1 MVLCCKDSTI
11 FSLSPHLCAT
21 DFPDKEHSHDF
32 LLFFRSSSPLS
43 VLTLA
48 ASHPAHLTFRPF
60 LLAFVKAT
68 AHLLRKTRELFGKTP
83 QLLAKSSL
91 VFRNSRA
98 HLHLIQ
104 ARSLVCPP
112 FSHRWP
118 CILAAILPPPHN
130 IYPSIS
136 TWSPFICY
144 PFVPHALFLPALAFT
159 LPPPPH
165 RFGLLQNPNR
175 PCQPE
180 SPHASTAKRFSRMK
194 HARKFPHKKL
204 VSGSFLGNSVSKQE
218 AMTQFYRI
226 YTISRLT
233 FPLFASQVLTL
244 KPIIGRTLQ
253 KCEEKYGHL

>member
-43 VLTLA
+43 VLTLV
-48 ASHPAHLTFRPF
+48 ASRPAHLTFRPF

-104 ARSLVCPP
+104 AKSLVCPP

-118 CILAAILPPPHN
+118 CILAAILPPPHD
-130 IYPSIS
+130 IYPSIPTCLPS
-136 TWSPFICY
+136 SATPSSHTRSPS
-144 PFVPHALFLPALAFT
+144 PHSRLFSRRLLIVLAFYET
-159 LPPPPH
+159 QTALV
-165 RFGLLQNPNR
+165 NPKV
-175 PCQPE
+175 P
-180 SPHASTAKRFSRMK
+180 
-194 HARKFPHKKL
+194 
-204 VSGSFLGNSVSKQE
+204 
-218 AMTQFYRI
+218 
-226 YTISRLT
+226 
-233 FPLFASQVLTL
+233 
-244 KPIIGRTLQ
+244 TLQ
-253 KCEEKYGHL
+253 RKNTSRE

>member
-43 VLTLA
+43 VLTLV

-104 ARSLVCPP
+104 TKSIVCPP
-112 FSHRWP
+112 FSHRLP
-118 CILAAILPPPHN
+118 DILAAILPPPHD
-130 IYPSIS
+130 ICPSIL
-136 TWSPFICY
+136 ICL
-144 PFVPHALFLPALAFT
+144 PSSAPPRPALAFV

-165 RFGLLQNPNR
+165 RFGLQRPP

-194 HARKFPHKKL
+194 DARKFLHKKL
-204 VSGSFLGNSVSKQE
+204 VSGSFWGQFCVKTGSNDTVLPNLHNKSANFPTFCKPSSNFEAYNWMHTSK
-218 AMTQFYRI
+218 M
-226 YTISRLT
+226 
-233 FPLFASQVLTL
+233 
-244 KPIIGRTLQ
+244 
-253 KCEEKYGHL
+253 

>member
-43 VLTLA
+43 VLTLV
-48 ASHPAHLTFRPF
+48 ASRAAHLTFRPF

-68 AHLLRKTRELFGKTP
+68 AHLLRKTRELFDKTP

-98 HLHLIQ
+98 HLHLTQ
-104 ARSLVCPP
+104 AKSLVCPP

-118 CILAAILPPPHN
+118 CILAAILPPPHD
-130 IYPSIS
+130 IYPSILNCLPS
-136 TWSPFICY
+136 SAPPRPTHSLP
-144 PFVPHALFLPALAFT
+144 PALAFT

-165 RFGLLQNPNR
+165 RFGLLRNPNR
-175 PCQPE
+175 PCQLPLTE
-180 SPHASTAKRFSRMK
+180 KSPHFFGKTLLENETCPKISTQKTRFGE
-194 HARKFPHKKL
+194 FF
-204 VSGSFLGNSVSKQE
+204 G
-218 AMTQFYRI
+218 
-226 YTISRLT
+226 
-233 FPLFASQVLTL
+233 
-244 KPIIGRTLQ
+244 
-253 KCEEKYGHL
+253 

>member
-43 VLTLA
+43 VLTLV

-104 ARSLVCPP
+104 AKSLVCPP

-118 CILAAILPPPHN
+118 CILAAILPPPLN

-136 TWSPFICY
+136 TLSPFICCNSSGTRSSS
-144 PFVPHALFLPALAFT
+144 PHSRLLSRCFLTVLAFHKT
-159 LPPPPH
+159 
-165 RFGLLQNPNR
+165 Q
-175 PCQPE
+175 
-180 SPHASTAKRFSRMK
+180 TA
-194 HARKFPHKKL
+194 L
-204 VSGSFLGNSVSKQE
+204 VN
-218 AMTQFYRI
+218 
-226 YTISRLT
+226 
-233 FPLFASQVLTL
+233 L
-244 KPIIGRTLQ
+244 KVPTLQ
-253 KCEEKYGHL
+253 RQNASRE

>member
-43 VLTLA
+43 VLTLV
-48 ASHPAHLTFRPF
+48 ASRAAHLTFRPF

-104 ARSLVCPP
+104 AKSLVCPP
-112 FSHRWP
+112 FSHRLP
-118 CILAAILPPPHN
+118 GILAAFPLRHTT
-130 IYPSIS
+130 SIHL
-136 TWSPFICY
+136 Y
-144 PFVPHALFLPALAFT
+144 
-159 LPPPPH
+159 
-165 RFGLLQNPNR
+165 Q
-175 PCQPE
+175 
-180 SPHASTAKRFSRMK
+180 
-194 HARKFPHKKL
+194 L
-204 VSGSFLGNSVSKQE
+204 VSLHLLTTRPARALPLRTRVYSPAASSSFCPSTKPNP
-218 AMTQFYRI
+218 
-226 YTISRLT
+226 
-233 FPLFASQVLTL
+233 PLPT
-244 KPIIGRTLQ
+244 
-253 KCEEKYGHL
+253 

>member
-43 VLTLA
+43 VLTLV
-48 ASHPAHLTFRPF
+48 ASRPAHLTFRPF

-104 ARSLVCPP
+104 AKSLVCPP

-118 CILAAILPPPHN
+118 CILAASLRRTTSIHLYQLVSLHLLTTRPARALPLRTRVCSPAA
-130 IYPSIS
+130 S
-136 TWSPFICY
+136 SPFWPY
-144 PFVPHALFLPALAFT
+144 TKPTP
-159 LPPPPH
+159 
-165 RFGLLQNPNR
+165 

-180 SPHASTAKRFSRMK
+180 SPHASTEKRFSRMK

-204 VSGSFLGNSVSKQE
+204 VSGSFWVILCQNREQ
-218 AMTQFYRI
+218 
-226 YTISRLT
+226 
-233 FPLFASQVLTL
+233 
-244 KPIIGRTLQ
+244 
-253 KCEEKYGHL
+253 

>member
-43 VLTLA
+43 VLTLV
-48 ASHPAHLTFRPF
+48 ASRPAHLTFRPF

-104 ARSLVCPP
+104 AKSLVCPP

-118 CILAAILPPPHN
+118 CILAAILPLPHD

-136 TWSPFICY
+136 TCLPSSAATRPARALPLRTRVCSPAASSSFW
-144 PFVPHALFLPALAFT
+144 PSTKPKPPLSTSTHRKVPT
-159 LPPPPH
+159 LL
-165 RFGLLQNPNR
+165 RQN
-175 PCQPE
+175 
-180 SPHASTAKRFSRMK
+180 ASR
-194 HARKFPHKKL
+194 
-204 VSGSFLGNSVSKQE
+204 E
-218 AMTQFYRI
+218 
-226 YTISRLT
+226 
-233 FPLFASQVLTL
+233 
-244 KPIIGRTLQ
+244 
-253 KCEEKYGHL
+253 

>member
-43 VLTLA
+43 VLTLV

-104 ARSLVCPP
+104 TKSLVCPP
-112 FSHRWP
+112 FSHRLP
-118 CILAAILPPPHN
+118 CILAAVLPPPHD

-136 TWSPFICY
+136 TCLPSSATPSSGTRSPSPHSHLFSRRLLIVL
-144 PFVPHALFLPALAFT
+144 PFYETQTALA
-159 LPPPPH
+159 
-165 RFGLLQNPNR
+165 N
-175 PCQPE
+175 
-180 SPHASTAKRFSRMK
+180 
-194 HARKFPHKKL
+194 
-204 VSGSFLGNSVSKQE
+204 
-218 AMTQFYRI
+218 
-226 YTISRLT
+226 
-233 FPLFASQVLTL
+233 L
-244 KPIIGRTLQ
+244 KVPTLQ
-253 KCEEKYGHL
+253 RQNASRE

>member
-43 VLTLA
+43 VLTLV

-68 AHLLRKTRELFGKTP
+68 AHLRRKTRELFGKTP

-91 VFRNSRA
+91 VFLESRA
-98 HLHLIQ
+98 HFHFLQ
-104 ARSLVCPP
+104 ARGLVCPP

-136 TWSPFICY
+136 TCLPSSANNSSGTRSPS
-144 PFVPHALFLPALAFT
+144 PHSRLFSRRLLIVLAFYETETALA
-159 LPPPPH
+159 
-165 RFGLLQNPNR
+165 N
-175 PCQPE
+175 
-180 SPHASTAKRFSRMK
+180 
-194 HARKFPHKKL
+194 
-204 VSGSFLGNSVSKQE
+204 
-218 AMTQFYRI
+218 
-226 YTISRLT
+226 
-233 FPLFASQVLTL
+233 L
-244 KPIIGRTLQ
+244 KVPTLQ
-253 KCEEKYGHL
+253 RQNASRE

>member
-43 VLTLA
+43 VLTLV

-68 AHLLRKTRELFGKTP
+68 AHLRRKTRELFGKTP

-104 ARSLVCPP
+104 AKSLVCSP
-112 FSHRWP
+112 FSHRWLG
-118 CILAAILPPPHN
+118 ILAAILPPPHN

-136 TWSPFICY
+136 TCLPSSATPSSLTRSSSPHSRLLSRCLLI
-144 PFVPHALFLPALAFT
+144 VLAFYET
-159 LPPPPH
+159 
-165 RFGLLQNPNR
+165 Q
-175 PCQPE
+175 
-180 SPHASTAKRFSRMK
+180 TA
-194 HARKFPHKKL
+194 L
-204 VSGSFLGNSVSKQE
+204 VN
-218 AMTQFYRI
+218 
-226 YTISRLT
+226 
-233 FPLFASQVLTL
+233 L
-244 KPIIGRTLQ
+244 KVPTLQ
-253 KCEEKYGHL
+253 RQNASRE

>member
-43 VLTLA
+43 VLTLV
-48 ASHPAHLTFRPF
+48 ASRAAHLTFRPF

-68 AHLLRKTRELFGKTP
+68 AHLLPKTRELFDKTP

-91 VFRNSRA
+91 VFRNSRT

-104 ARSLVCPP
+104 AKSLVCPP

-118 CILAAILPPPHN
+118 CILAAILPPPHD

-136 TWSPFICY
+136 TCLPSSANNSSSTRSSSP
-144 PFVPHALFLPALAFT
+144 HSRLFSRRLLIVLAFYETQPT
-159 LPPPPH
+159 LA
-165 RFGLLQNPNR
+165 N
-175 PCQPE
+175 
-180 SPHASTAKRFSRMK
+180 
-194 HARKFPHKKL
+194 
-204 VSGSFLGNSVSKQE
+204 
-218 AMTQFYRI
+218 
-226 YTISRLT
+226 
-233 FPLFASQVLTL
+233 L
-244 KPIIGRTLQ
+244 KVPTLQ
-253 KCEEKYGHL
+253 RQNASRE

>member
-43 VLTLA
+43 VLTLV
-48 ASHPAHLTFRPF
+48 ASRPAHLTFRPF

-104 ARSLVCPP
+104 AKSLVCPP

-118 CILAAILPPPHN
+118 CILAAILPLPHN
-130 IYPSIS
+130 IYPSIPTCLPS
-136 TWSPFICY
+136 SATPSSHTRSSSP
-144 PFVPHALFLPALAFT
+144 HSRLFSRRLLIVLAFYETQPT
-159 LPPPPH
+159 LAN
-165 RFGLLQNPNR
+165 LK
-175 PCQPE
+175 
-180 SPHASTAKRFSRMK
+180 ASTLQRQNASR
-194 HARKFPHKKL
+194 
-204 VSGSFLGNSVSKQE
+204 E
-218 AMTQFYRI
+218 
-226 YTISRLT
+226 
-233 FPLFASQVLTL
+233 
-244 KPIIGRTLQ
+244 
-253 KCEEKYGHL
+253 

>member
-43 VLTLA
+43 VLTLT
-48 ASHPAHLTFRPF
+48 ASRPAHLTFRPF

-68 AHLLRKTRELFGKTP
+68 AHLLRKTRELFDKTP

-104 ARSLVCPP
+104 AKSLVCPP

-118 CILAAILPPPHN
+118 CILAASLRRTTSIHLYQLVSLHLLPPRPTRALPLRTRV
-130 IYPSIS
+130 YSPAASSPFCPSTKPKPPLSTSTHRKVPTVLRQKAEKQRASPKIS
-136 TWSPFICY
+136 TTKNSFRGDFESI
-144 PFVPHALFLPALAFT
+144 
-159 LPPPPH
+159 
-165 RFGLLQNPNR
+165 
-175 PCQPE
+175 PCQN
-180 SPHASTAKRFSRMK
+180 K
-194 HARKFPHKKL
+194 
-204 VSGSFLGNSVSKQE
+204 
-218 AMTQFYRI
+218 
-226 YTISRLT
+226 
-233 FPLFASQVLTL
+233 
-244 KPIIGRTLQ
+244 
-253 KCEEKYGHL
+253 